1 MKGKLRY
8 VLIAIAV
15 IVVIVIALPFLI
27 SVNQFRPTIEE
38 KLSTALGR
46 QVQVGNLSLS
56 ILSGSLGADD
66 LSIADDP
73 AFGKSAFLTAKSL
86 RVGVELMPLIFSR
99 ALHVT
104 GVTIDKPEVTLIK
117 NPAGR
122 WNFSSL
128 ASGSS
133 SKSAAPASSSSSA
146 GASDLVIGKIDMK
159 NGSLIL
165 GSTNSHQ
172 AHHLRRSQFRSHQC
186 VARKL
191 VSTEALGQITRRRRT
206 QARRNSRTSRRKRC
220 RAESGRSQAKS
231 RRFRSRKKRL
241 RRSSFGFGRRRR
253 IEFHSFL
260 EERSGEC
267 ARHSENY
274 EAPSRKGW
282 SAICDACGSRFRDR
296 VRHAQKHRSS
306 KFRNSENRQGH
317 FAYFRHL
324 RSQRRSRDPEH
335 ENKRSRHAGAG
346 PRGHSSGI
354 GRRTSEGRFAPKRHI
369 KHESRRQ
376 RTRKQAGHYRKHQ
389 SSECKAGRLRSRL
402 QDGGA
407 LRVFECRK
415 ERGHQSI
422 QKLTSDVRVA
432 PEGIQTTNMDLVMPS
447 IGEMTGGGTVGTDSS
462 LNFKMRASVNGVG
475 GLLGGTSGG
484 KTTIPFAIQGTTSD
498 PKFIPDVAGMAGA
511 LGSQLGSSL
520 QGGQGTQGVANTLG
534 GLLGKKKKPN
544 QKSEPHELLQS
555 DSLSP
560 VGAQL
565 AAPSDDLTV
574 KSNPGATAEVP
585 FATSS
590 ARRRKS
596 LSPSSA

>member
-8 VLIAIAV
+8 ILIAVAV

-73 AFGKSAFLTAKSL
+73 AFSKSAFLTAKSL
-86 RVGVELMPLIFSR
+86 NVGVELMPLIFSR

-133 SKSAAPASSSSSA
+133 SKSAAPPSSSSSSS
-146 GASDLVIGKIDMK
+146 SDLVIGKIEMN

-165 GSTNSHQ
+165 GSTNSSKRANYDDLNFEATNVSLASSFPLKLSAKLPGGGTLKLDGTVGPLDAADAALSPVEAKLNIADFDLAKSGFVDPTSGLGGVVELNSTLSSKSGQ
-172 AHHLRRSQFRSHQC
+172 ANVQGTVKISKLQLVKGGAPASTPVEVDFATAYDMPKSTGVLSSGTVKIGKATSHISGTYDLKGEAAILNMKINGQEMP
-186 VARKL
+186 VPDLEAVLPALGVVLPKGASLQSGTLSTNLAVNGPGNKL
-191 VSTEALGQITRRRRT
+191 VTTGNIDLQNAKLAGFDLGSKLAALSAFSSVG
-206 QARRNSRTSRRKRC
+206 
-220 RAESGRSQAKS
+220 KS
-231 RRFRSRKKRL
+231 
-241 RRSSFGFGRRRR
+241 
-253 IEFHSFL
+253 
-260 EERSGEC
+260 
-267 ARHSENY
+267 A
-274 EAPSRKGW
+274 
-282 SAICDACGSRFRDR
+282 D
-296 VRHAQKHRSS
+296 
-306 KFRNSENRQGH
+306 
-317 FAYFRHL
+317 
-324 RSQRRSRDPEH
+324 
-335 ENKRSRHAGAG
+335 
-346 PRGHSSGI
+346 
-354 GRRTSEGRFAPKRHI
+354 T
-369 KHESRRQ
+369 
-376 RTRKQAGHYRKHQ
+376 
-389 SSECKAGRLRSRL
+389 
-402 QDGGA
+402 
-407 LRVFECRK
+407 
-415 ERGHQSI
+415 SI

-432 PEGIQTTNMDLVMPS
+432 PEGIQTTNMDLVMPA
-447 IGEMTGGGTVGTDSS
+447 IGEMTGGGTVGADSA
-462 LNFKMRASVNGVG
+462 LNFKMRASLNGVG

-520 QGGQGTQGVANTLG
+520 QGGQGAEGVANTLG

-544 QKSEPHELLQS
+544 Q
-555 DSLSP
+555 
-560 VGAQL
+560 
-565 AAPSDDLTV
+565 
-574 KSNPGATAEVP
+574 
-585 FATSS
+585 
-590 ARRRKS
+590 
-596 LSPSSA
+596 

>member
-8 VLIAIAV
+8 ILIAIAV
-15 IVVIVIALPFLI
+15 IIVIVIALPFLI

-86 RVGVELMPLIFSR
+86 NVGVELMPLIFSR

-128 ASGSS
+128 ASGSN
-133 SKSAAPASSSSSA
+133 SKSAAPATSSSSA
-146 GASDLVIGKIDMK
+146 PSDLVIGKIEMK

-165 GSTNSHQ
+165 GSTNSPKSATYDDLNFEATNVSLASSFPLKLSAKLPCGGTLNLDGTVGPLDASDAAMSPVEAKLNIADFDLAKSGFVDPSSGLGGVVELNSTLSSKSGQ
-172 AHHLRRSQFRSHQC
+172 ANVQGTVKISKLQVVKGGAPASTPVEVDFATAYDMPKSTGVLSSGTVKIGKATSHISGTYDLKGEAAILNMKINGQDMP
-186 VARKL
+186 VPDLEAILPALGVVLPKGASLQSGTLTTNLAVNGPGNKL
-191 VSTEALGQITRRRRT
+191 VTTGNINLENAKLAGFDLGSKMAALSAFSSVG
-206 QARRNSRTSRRKRC
+206 
-220 RAESGRSQAKS
+220 KS
-231 RRFRSRKKRL
+231 
-241 RRSSFGFGRRRR
+241 
-253 IEFHSFL
+253 
-260 EERSGEC
+260 
-267 ARHSENY
+267 A
-274 EAPSRKGW
+274 
-282 SAICDACGSRFRDR
+282 D
-296 VRHAQKHRSS
+296 
-306 KFRNSENRQGH
+306 
-317 FAYFRHL
+317 
-324 RSQRRSRDPEH
+324 
-335 ENKRSRHAGAG
+335 
-346 PRGHSSGI
+346 
-354 GRRTSEGRFAPKRHI
+354 T
-369 KHESRRQ
+369 
-376 RTRKQAGHYRKHQ
+376 
-389 SSECKAGRLRSRL
+389 
-402 QDGGA
+402 
-407 LRVFECRK
+407 
-415 ERGHQSI
+415 SI

-432 PEGIQTTNMDLVMPS
+432 PEGIQTTNMDLVMPA
-447 IGEMTGGGTVGTDSS
+447 IGEMTGGGTVGADSS

-544 QKSEPHELLQS
+544 Q
-555 DSLSP
+555 
-560 VGAQL
+560 
-565 AAPSDDLTV
+565 
-574 KSNPGATAEVP
+574 
-585 FATSS
+585 
-590 ARRRKS
+590 
-596 LSPSSA
+596 

>member
-8 VLIAIAV
+8 ILIAIAV

-38 KLSTALGR
+38 KLSSALGR

-86 RVGVELMPLIFSR
+86 KVGVELMPLIFSR

-133 SKSAAPASSSSSA
+133 SKSAAPGSSSSVA
-146 GASDLVIGKIDMK
+146 PSDLVIGKIEMK

-165 GSTNSHQ
+165 GSTNSPKRATYDDLNFEATNVSLANSFPLKLSANLPGGGELKLDGTVGPLDANDAALSPVEAKLNIADFDLAKSGFVDPASGLGGVVELNSTLSSKSGQ
-172 AHHLRRSQFRSHQC
+172 ANVQGTVKITKLQVVKGGAPAASPVEVDFATAYDMPKSTGVLSSGTVKIGKATSHISGTYDLKREDAILNMKIYGQEMP
-186 VARKL
+186 VSDLEAVLPALGVVLPKGASLQSGTLSTNLAVNGPGNKL
-191 VSTEALGQITRRRRT
+191 VTTGNINLQNAKLAGFDLGSKMAALSAFSSVG
-206 QARRNSRTSRRKRC
+206 
-220 RAESGRSQAKS
+220 KS
-231 RRFRSRKKRL
+231 
-241 RRSSFGFGRRRR
+241 
-253 IEFHSFL
+253 
-260 EERSGEC
+260 
-267 ARHSENY
+267 A
-274 EAPSRKGW
+274 
-282 SAICDACGSRFRDR
+282 D
-296 VRHAQKHRSS
+296 
-306 KFRNSENRQGH
+306 
-317 FAYFRHL
+317 
-324 RSQRRSRDPEH
+324 
-335 ENKRSRHAGAG
+335 
-346 PRGHSSGI
+346 
-354 GRRTSEGRFAPKRHI
+354 T
-369 KHESRRQ
+369 
-376 RTRKQAGHYRKHQ
+376 
-389 SSECKAGRLRSRL
+389 
-402 QDGGA
+402 
-407 LRVFECRK
+407 
-415 ERGHQSI
+415 SI

-432 PEGIQTTNMDLVMPS
+432 PEGIQTTNMDLVMPA
-447 IGEMTGGGTVGTDSS
+447 IGEMTGGGTVGADSS
-462 LNFKMRASVNGVG
+462 LNFKMRASLNGVG

-484 KTTIPFAIQGTTSD
+484 KTTIPFAIQGTTAD

-544 QKSEPHELLQS
+544 Q
-555 DSLSP
+555 
-560 VGAQL
+560 
-565 AAPSDDLTV
+565 
-574 KSNPGATAEVP
+574 
-585 FATSS
+585 
-590 ARRRKS
+590 
-596 LSPSSA
+596 

>member
-56 ILSGSLGADD
+56 IVSGSLGADD

-73 AFGKSAFLTAKSL
+73 AFSKSAFLIAKSL
-86 RVGVELMPLIFSR
+86 KVGVELMPLIFSR

-133 SKSAAPASSSSSA
+133 SKSTAPASSSSSA
-146 GASDLVIGKIDMK
+146 PPELVIGKIEMK
-159 NGSLIL
+159 SGSLIL
-165 GSTNSHQ
+165 GSTNSPKRATYDDLNFEAKNVSLASSFPLKLSAKLPGGGTLNLDGTVGPLDASDAAMSPVEAKLNIADFDLAKSGFVDPASGLGGVVELNSTLSSKSGQ
-172 AHHLRRSQFRSHQC
+172 ANVQGTVKISKLQMVKGGAPASTPVEVDFATAYDMPKSTGVLSSGTVKIGKATSHISGTYDLKGEAAILNMKINGQDMP
-186 VARKL
+186 VPDLEAILPALGVVLPKGASLQSGTLTTNLAVNGPGNKL
-191 VSTEALGQITRRRRT
+191 VTTGNINLENAKLAGFDLGSKMSALSAFSSVGKSTDT
-206 QARRNSRTSRRKRC
+206 
-220 RAESGRSQAKS
+220 
-231 RRFRSRKKRL
+231 
-241 RRSSFGFGRRRR
+241 
-253 IEFHSFL
+253 
-260 EERSGEC
+260 
-267 ARHSENY
+267 
-274 EAPSRKGW
+274 
-282 SAICDACGSRFRDR
+282 
-296 VRHAQKHRSS
+296 
-306 KFRNSENRQGH
+306 
-317 FAYFRHL
+317 
-324 RSQRRSRDPEH
+324 
-335 ENKRSRHAGAG
+335 
-346 PRGHSSGI
+346 
-354 GRRTSEGRFAPKRHI
+354 
-369 KHESRRQ
+369 
-376 RTRKQAGHYRKHQ
+376 
-389 SSECKAGRLRSRL
+389 
-402 QDGGA
+402 
-407 LRVFECRK
+407 
-415 ERGHQSI
+415 SI

-432 PEGIQTTNMDLVMPS
+432 PEGIQTTNMDLVMPA
-447 IGEMTGGGTVGTDSS
+447 IGVMTGGGTVGADSS
-462 LNFKMRASVNGVG
+462 LNFKMRASLNGAG

-544 QKSEPHELLQS
+544 Q
-555 DSLSP
+555 
-560 VGAQL
+560 
-565 AAPSDDLTV
+565 
-574 KSNPGATAEVP
+574 
-585 FATSS
+585 
-590 ARRRKS
+590 
-596 LSPSSA
+596 